1 MNKQSNEE
9 RARLKK
15 LNETFLYN
23 VGYEHMNNICDETD
37 RLLAEY
43 NELEVPDNLNQWF
56 INYNRKLIRK
66 EKNQVIRRK
75 VLKLS
80 KKIAAVLIVISIAS
94 SIVTMSVE
102 AFRVRFFN
110 LVIETS
116 QKFSLVSQEEIGET
130 QVVYEVPSEWGTHY
144 YPEFLPEDYDLNRTR
159 ALNDTKIMIFSNGTN
174 QDIVFSQGPLSG
186 ESQIDS
192 ENGKVIEVDINGNN
206 GVLAIKEGIKILN
219 WSNNE
224 KSFSIQG
231 NIEEAVL
238 LAIAESVLKN
248 K

>member
-15 LNETFLYN
+15 LNETFLYD

-43 NELEVPDNLNQWF
+43 NELEVPDSLNQWF
-56 INYNRKLIRK
+56 IDYNRKLIRK

-75 VLKLS
+75 VLKSS
-80 KKIAAVLIVISIAS
+80 KKITAVLIVISIAG

-110 LVIETS
+110 LVIVTS

-130 QVVYEVPSEWGTHY
+130 QVVYEMPNEWGTYY
-144 YPEFLPEDYDLNRTR
+144 YPEFLPEGYDFSSTR

-186 ESQIDS
+186 EPQIDS
-192 ENGKVIEVDINGNN
+192 ENGNVIEVDINGNN
-206 GVLAIKEGIKILN
+206 GVLAIKDDIKILN
-219 WSNNE
+219 WSKNE
-224 KSFSIQG
+224 MSFSIQG
-231 NIEEAVL
+231 NVEESVL
-238 LAIAESVLKN
+238 LAIAESIIK

>member
-15 LNETFLYN
+15 LNETFLYD

-37 RLLAEY
+37 RLLEGY
-43 NELEVPDNLNQWF
+43 KELEVPDSLNQW
-56 INYNRKLIRK
+56 
-66 EKNQVIRRK
+66 
-75 VLKLS
+75 
-80 KKIAAVLIVISIAS
+80 
-94 SIVTMSVE
+94 
-102 AFRVRFFN
+102 FFN

-116 QKFSLVSQEEIGET
+116 QKFSLISQEEIGET
-130 QVVYEVPSEWGTHY
+130 QEVYEVPSEWGIYY
-144 YPEFLPEDYDLNRTR
+144 YPEFLPEDYDLSSTRT
-159 ALNDTKIMIFSNGTN
+159 LNDTKIMIFSNGTN

-206 GVLAIKEGIKILN
+206 GVLAIKDDIKILN

-224 KSFSIQG
+224 MSFSIQG
-231 NIEEAVL
+231 NVEESVL
-238 LAIAESVLKN
+238 LAIAERIIKN

>member
-1 MNKQSNEE
+1 MNKQSNED

-15 LNETFLYN
+15 LNETFLYD

-66 EKNQVIRRK
+66 EKNQVIRRS
-75 VLKLS
+75 VLKLG
-80 KKIAAVLIVISIAS
+80 KKIAAVLIVISIAG

-110 LVIETS
+110 LIIETS
-116 QKFSLVSQEEIGET
+116 QKFSLVSQEEVGET
-130 QVVYEVPSEWGTHY
+130 QVVYEVPSEWGTYY
-144 YPEFLPEDYDLNRTR
+144 YPEFLPEGYDLNSTR

-174 QDIVFSQGPLSG
+174 HDIVFSQGTLSG
-186 ESQIDS
+186 KSQIDS
-192 ENGKVIEVDINGNN
+192 ENGKVIEVDINGDN
-206 GVLAIKEGIKILN
+206 GVLSIKDDIKILN

-224 KSFSIQG
+224 MSFNIQG
-231 NIEEAVL
+231 NVEESVL
-238 LAIAESVLKN
+238 LAIAERIIKN